1 MFRLK
6 SLKFCVSHHSHL
18 SKVAALLSQTKHLES
33 LSLEHLQVPQAHLVV
48 K

>member
-6 SLKFCVSHHSHL
+6 SLKFSVSHHAHL
-18 SKVAALLSQTKHLES
+18 SKVTELLTQTKKLES